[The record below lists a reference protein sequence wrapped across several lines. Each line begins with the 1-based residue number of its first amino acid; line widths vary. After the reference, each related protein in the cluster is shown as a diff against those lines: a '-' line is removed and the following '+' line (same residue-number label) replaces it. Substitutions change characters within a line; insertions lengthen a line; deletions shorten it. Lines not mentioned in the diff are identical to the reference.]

1 MKKDEK
7 MFGRLTLTLAAALAL
22 VLAAACGGD
31 SDDSAT
37 TVATTAVAEATTTTS
52 APPATEDHDDE
63 ADHDHDDDEMHDDE
77 ADHDH
82 DDDEMHD
89 DHDDDDDHDDHDDD
103 EMHDDHDEDDDHDD
117 DDHADHDDD
126 EMHDDHD
133 DEDDHDDHDDHDD
146 EADHDH
152 DEDLAVT
159 DATGELVTLEA
170 PAVRVVCLTGLCVDT
185 MFVLGIKPVA
195 ANDLLHQDPAY
206 WGPDENE
213 IGPVS
218 GSFFEPSLEDI
229 AVANPDIVIG
239 LGGVHDGLRAGLES
253 IAPLF
258 IVNPVGVDGM
268 LAHIAEIGILL
279 GMEEEAEHAV
289 EEFEARLEAYV
300 SGVTAKRSV
309 MVVYGSDV
317 NIGADTVCT
326 PAVDA
331 VARAAVY
338 PPEFSGCDV
347 HQPFPSFSVEQLLG
361 IDPDVIFVQTYGFGP
376 TPPEPVS
383 EQLVDHVIWRELVAV
398 QNGEVHEVD
407 FFIWGTSRGING
419 TNFVL
424 DEAMPKIYPEVFP
437 APLP

>member
-1 MKKDEK
+1 MP
-7 MFGRLTLTLAAALAL
+7 RRLVLTLMAAMALL
-22 VLAAACGGD
+22 VAAACGGD
-31 SDDSAT
+31 TDDSAT
-37 TVATTAVAEATTTTS
+37 TEATTVMAETTTTTS
-52 APPATEDHDDE
+52 APPTT
-63 ADHDHDDDEMHDDE
+63 
-77 ADHDH
+77 
-82 DDDEMHD
+82 D
-89 DHDDDDDHDDHDDD
+89 DH
-103 EMHDDHDEDDDHDD
+103 E
-117 DDHADHDDD
+117 
-126 EMHDDHD
+126 
-133 DEDDHDDHDDHDD
+133 D

-152 DEDLAVT
+152 DEDEDEDDDHADHDHDEDEDHADHDEDEDDDHADHDEDEDDDHADHDHDEDEDDDHALAVE
-159 DATGELVTLEA
+159 DATGELVTLDA

-185 MFVLGIKPVA
+185 MFVLGVKPVA
-195 ANDLLHQDPAY
+195 ANDLLHRDPAY
-206 WGPDENE
+206 WGPDESE

-239 LGGVHDGLRAGLES
+239 LGGVHDGLRASLES

-258 IVNPVGVDGM
+258 IVNPIGVDGM
-268 LAHIAEIGILL
+268 LAHVAEVGILL
-279 GMEEEAEHAV
+279 GMEDEAEHAV
-289 EEFEARLEAYV
+289 TDFVSRLEAYAA
-300 SGVTAKRSV
+300 GVTAKRSV

-331 VARAAVY
+331 VARLAVY

-398 QNGEVHEVD
+398 QNSEVHEVD

-437 APLP
+437 TPLP

>member
-1 MKKDEK
+1 ML
-7 MFGRLTLTLAAALAL
+7 RRLVLTLVAALAL
-22 VLAAACGGD
+22 LTAAACGGD
-31 SDDSAT
+31 SDDS
-37 TVATTAVAEATTTTS
+37 TTAVDTTVMADTTTTTS
-52 APPATEDHDDE
+52 APPTTDDHDE
-63 ADHDHDDDEMHDDE
+63 ADHDHEDE

-82 DDDEMHD
+82 
-89 DHDDDDDHDDHDDD
+89 
-103 EMHDDHDEDDDHDD
+103 EDAAAATPDQP
-117 DDHADHDDD
+117 
-126 EMHDDHD
+126 
-133 DEDDHDDHDDHDD
+133 
-146 EADHDH
+146 
-152 DEDLAVT
+152 LAVE
-159 DATGELVTLEA
+159 DATGETVTLDA
-170 PAVRVVCLTGLCVDT
+170 PAARVVCLTGLCVDT
-185 MFVLGIKPVA
+185 MFVLGVKPVA

-213 IGPVS
+213 IGPIS

-229 AVANPDIVIG
+229 AQAEPDIVIG
-239 LGGVHDGLRAGLES
+239 LGGVHDGLRTGLKS

-258 IVNPVGVDGM
+258 IVNPIGVDGM
-268 LAHIAEIGILL
+268 LAHVMEVGTLL
-279 GMEEEAEHAV
+279 GMEEEAEDAV
-289 EEFEARLEAYV
+289 TGFVSRLEEYV
-300 SGVTAKRSV
+300 AGVTAKRSV

-331 VARAAVY
+331 LARAAVY

-383 EQLVDHVIWRELVAV
+383 EQLVDNVIWRELVAV

-407 FFIWGTSRGING
+407 FFIWGTSRGIHG

-424 DEAMPKIYPEVFP
+424 DEALPKIYPEVFP

>member
-1 MKKDEK
+1 MPR
-7 MFGRLTLTLAAALAL
+7 RLVLTLAAALAL
-22 VLAAACGGD
+22 VMAAACGGEEA
-31 SDDSAT
+31 SDAAVD
-37 TVATTAVAEATTTTS
+37 TTAVAETTTTTS
-52 APPATEDHDDE
+52 APPTTDDHEDDH
-63 ADHDHDDDEMHDDE
+63 ADHDHEDEEDDDH

-82 DDDEMHD
+82 EDE
-89 DHDDDDDHDDHDDD
+89 
-103 EMHDDHDEDDDHDD
+103 DD
-117 DDHADHDDD
+117 DDHADHDHED
-126 EMHDDHD
+126 EEDDDH
-133 DEDDHDDHDDHDD
+133 
-146 EADHDH
+146 ADHDH
-152 DEDLAVT
+152 EDMEDDDHADHDHEDEDDDDHADHDHEDEEDDDHADHDHEDGPLAVE
-159 DATGELVTLEA
+159 DATGELVMLEH

-185 MFVLGIKPVA
+185 MFVLGVKPVA
-195 ANDLLHQDPAY
+195 ANDLLHRDPAY
-206 WGPDENE
+206 WGPDETE

-258 IVNPVGVDGM
+258 IVNPIGVDGM
-268 LAHIAEIGILL
+268 LAHVEEIGILL
-279 GMEEEAEHAV
+279 GMEHEAEEAV
-289 EEFEARLEAYV
+289 EGFVSRLEQYV
-300 SGVTAKRSV
+300 AGVATKRSV

-331 VARAAVY
+331 LARAAVY
-338 PPEFSGCDV
+338 PEEFSGCDV

>member
-1 MKKDEK
+1 MLRVQVPKAGP
-7 MFGRLTLTLAAALAL
+7 GRIARTAAAMLAL
-22 VLAAACGGD
+22 VLVAAACGGD
-31 SDDSAT
+31 EASDA
-37 TVATTAVAEATTTTS
+37 TVATTVITEATTTTA
-52 APPATEDHDDE
+52 APPTTDDHEHEED
-63 ADHDHDDDEMHDDE
+63 DHDHEHEDDDEHM
-77 ADHDH
+77 
-82 DDDEMHD
+82 D
-89 DHDDDDDHDDHDDD
+89 DHDDDHEHEDDDEHMDDHDH
-103 EMHDDHDEDDDHDD
+103 EHI
-117 DDHADHDDD
+117 
-126 EMHDDHD
+126 
-133 DEDDHDDHDDHDD
+133 
-146 EADHDH
+146 
-152 DEDLAVT
+152 AVE
-159 DATGELVTLEA
+159 DATGEMVTLEG

-185 MFVLGIKPVA
+185 MFVLGVKPVA
-195 ANDLLHQDPAY
+195 ANDLLHRDPAY

-229 AVANPDIVIG
+229 AAANPDIVIG
-239 LGGVHDGLRAGLES
+239 LGGVHDSLRAALES

-258 IVNPVGVDGM
+258 IVNPIGVEGM
-268 LAHIAEIGILL
+268 LAHVVEVGILL
-279 GMEEEAEHAV
+279 GMEHEAEDAV
-289 EEFEARLEAYV
+289 AAFESRLEQYV
-300 SGVTAKRSV
+300 AGVTTKRSV

-331 VARAAVY
+331 LAHAAVY
-338 PPEFSGCDV
+338 APEFSGCDI

-424 DEAMPKIYPEVFP
+424 DEAMPKIYPEDFP

>member
-1 MKKDEK
+1 MSRVQLPKARA
-7 MFGRLTLTLAAALAL
+7 GRIARTAAAMLAL
-22 VLAAACGGD
+22 VLVAAACGGD
-31 SDDSAT
+31 EASDD
-37 TVATTAVAEATTTTS
+37 TVATTVMAEATTTTS
-52 APPATEDHDDE
+52 AITTTSEH
-63 ADHDHDDDEMHDDE
+63 
-77 ADHDH
+77 
-82 DDDEMHD
+82 
-89 DHDDDDDHDDHDDD
+89 
-103 EMHDDHDEDDDHDD
+103 
-117 DDHADHDDD
+117 
-126 EMHDDHD
+126 
-133 DEDDHDDHDDHDD
+133 EDDHHDHEDEHEEEHQDDHHEHEDDAAAPPRV
-146 EADHDH
+146 E
-152 DEDLAVT
+152 
-159 DATGELVTLEA
+159 DATGEMVTLDA

-185 MFVLGIKPVA
+185 MFVLGVKPVA
-195 ANDLLHQDPAY
+195 ANDLLHRDPAY
-206 WGPDENE
+206 WGPDEIE
-213 IGPVS
+213 VGPVS

-258 IVNPVGVDGM
+258 IVNPIGVDGM
-268 LAHIAEIGILL
+268 LAHVEEIGILL
-279 GMEEEAEHAV
+279 GMEHEAEEAV
-289 EEFEARLEAYV
+289 EEFASRLEQYV
-300 SGVTAKRSV
+300 AGVATKRSV

-331 VARAAVY
+331 LARAAVY
-338 PPEFSGCDV
+338 PEEFSGCDV

>member
-1 MKKDEK
+1 MSRVQVPKARP
-7 MFGRLTLTLAAALAL
+7 GRIARTAAVIFALFL
-22 VLAAACGGD
+22 VATACGED
-31 SDDSAT
+31 EASET
-37 TVATTAVAEATTTTS
+37 TVATTVVAEATTTTS
-52 APPATEDHDDE
+52 APPATHEQE
-63 ADHDHDDDEMHDDE
+63 
-77 ADHDH
+77 
-82 DDDEMHD
+82 
-89 DHDDDDDHDDHDDD
+89 DDHDDH
-103 EMHDDHDEDDDHDD
+103 EHDEEHE

-126 EMHDDHD
+126 DHEHDEEHEDDHADHD
-133 DEDDHDDHDDHDD
+133 DDDHEHDEEHEDDHADHDDDDHEHDEEHED
-146 EADHDH
+146 DHADHADHDH
-152 DEDLAVT
+152 VAVE
-159 DATGELVTLEA
+159 DATGEMVTLEA

-195 ANDLLHQDPAY
+195 ANDLLHRDPAY

-229 AVANPDIVIG
+229 AAASPDIVIG
-239 LGGVHDGLRAGLES
+239 LGGVHDGLRAALES

-258 IVNPVGVDGM
+258 IVNPIGVEGM
-268 LAHIAEIGILL
+268 LAHVVEIGILL
-279 GMEEEAEHAV
+279 GMEHEAEDAV
-289 EEFEARLEAYV
+289 AAFESRLEQYV
-300 SGVTAKRSV
+300 SGVTTKRSV

-331 VARAAVY
+331 LAHAAAY
-338 PPEFSGCDV
+338 APEFSGCDI

-383 EQLVDHVIWRELVAV
+383 EQLVDNVIWRELVAV

-424 DEAMPKIYPEVFP
+424 DEAMPKIYPEDFP

>member
-1 MKKDEK
+1 MP
-7 MFGRLTLTLAAALAL
+7 RRLALTLVAALAL
-22 VLAAACGGD
+22 VMAAACGGEEA
-31 SDDSAT
+31 SDEAT
-37 TVATTAVAEATTTTS
+37 DAAVATTAAAEATTTS
-52 APPATEDHDDE
+52 APPTTADHEDEDDDDH
-63 ADHDHDDDEMHDDE
+63 ADHDHEDE
-77 ADHDH
+77 
-82 DDDEMHD
+82 
-89 DHDDDDDHDDHDDD
+89 
-103 EMHDDHDEDDDHDD
+103 DD
-117 DDHADHDDD
+117 DDHADHDDED
-126 EMHDDHD
+126 MDDDH
-133 DEDDHDDHDDHDD
+133 
-146 EADHDH
+146 ADHDH
-152 DEDLAVT
+152 EDEDDDDHADHDHEDMDDDHADHDHEDEDDDDHADHDHEDEDDDDHADHDHEDEDQPLAVE
-159 DATGELVTLEA
+159 DATGELVMLEH

-185 MFVLGIKPVA
+185 MFVLGVKPVA
-195 ANDLLHQDPAY
+195 ANDLLHRDPAY
-206 WGPDENE
+206 WGPDETE

-258 IVNPVGVDGM
+258 IVNPIGVDGM
-268 LAHIAEIGILL
+268 LAHVEEIGILL
-279 GMEEEAEHAV
+279 GMEHEAEHAV
-289 EEFEARLEAYV
+289 EDFVHRLEEYV
-300 SGVTAKRSV
+300 AGVTAKRSV

-331 VARAAVY
+331 LARAAVY
-338 PPEFSGCDV
+338 PEEFSGCDV

>member
-1 MKKDEK
+1 MKGER
-7 MFGRLTLTLAAALAL
+7 MLQRMVLTLVTALAL
-22 VLAAACGGD
+22 LTAAACGGE
-31 SDDSAT
+31 SDDSGAT
-37 TVATTAVAEATTTTS
+37 VDTTAMAEATTTTTS
-52 APPATEDHDDE
+52 PPSTTDDHEDETDHDDE
-63 ADHDHDDDEMHDDE
+63 HH
-77 ADHDH
+77 
-82 DDDEMHD
+82 
-89 DHDDDDDHDDHDDD
+89 
-103 EMHDDHDEDDDHDD
+103 EDG
-117 DDHADHDDD
+117 
-126 EMHDDHD
+126 
-133 DEDDHDDHDDHDD
+133 D

-152 DEDLAVT
+152 DEDDHHEDHEDEADHDHDEDRPLAVE
-159 DATGELVTLEA
+159 DAAGELVTLDA
-170 PAVRVVCLTGLCVDT
+170 PAARVVCLTGLCVDT

-213 IGPVS
+213 IAPVS

-229 AVANPDIVIG
+229 AQAEPDIVIG

-268 LAHIAEIGILL
+268 LAHVVEVGTLL
-279 GMEEEAEHAV
+279 GMEEEAEDAV
-289 EEFEARLEAYV
+289 AAFVTRLEQYV
-300 SGVTAKRSV
+300 GGVTTERSV

-331 VARAAVY
+331 VARAAAY
-338 PPEFSGCDV
+338 PPDFSGCDI
-347 HQPFPSFSVEQLLG
+347 HQPFPSFSVEQLLS

-376 TPPEPVS
+376 TPPDPVS
-383 EQLVDHVIWRELVAV
+383 EQLADNVIWKELAAV

>member
-1 MKKDEK
+1 MLRVQVPKAGP
-7 MFGRLTLTLAAALAL
+7 GRIARTAAAMLAL
-22 VLAAACGGD
+22 VLVAAACGGD
-31 SDDSAT
+31 EASDA
-37 TVATTAVAEATTTTS
+37 TVATTVITEATTTTVITEATTTTA
-52 APPATEDHDDE
+52 APPTTDDHEHEED
-63 ADHDHDDDEMHDDE
+63 DHDHEHEDEDE
-77 ADHDH
+77 H
-82 DDDEMHD
+82 MD
-89 DHDDDDDHDDHDDD
+89 DHDDDHEHEDDDEHMDDHDDD
-103 EMHDDHDEDDDHDD
+103 HEHEDDDEHMDDHDHEHI
-117 DDHADHDDD
+117 
-126 EMHDDHD
+126 
-133 DEDDHDDHDDHDD
+133 
-146 EADHDH
+146 
-152 DEDLAVT
+152 AVE
-159 DATGELVTLEA
+159 DATGEMVTLEG

-185 MFVLGIKPVA
+185 MFVLGVKPVA
-195 ANDLLHQDPAY
+195 ANDLLHRDPAY

-229 AVANPDIVIG
+229 AAANPDIVIG
-239 LGGVHDGLRAGLES
+239 LGGVHDGLRAALES

-258 IVNPVGVDGM
+258 IVNPIGVEGM
-268 LAHIAEIGILL
+268 LAHVVEIGILL
-279 GMEEEAEHAV
+279 GMEHEAEDAV
-289 EEFEARLEAYV
+289 AAFESRLEQYV
-300 SGVTAKRSV
+300 SGVTTKRSV

-331 VARAAVY
+331 LAHAAVY
-338 PPEFSGCDV
+338 APEFSGCDI

-424 DEAMPKIYPEVFP
+424 DEAMPKIYPEDFP

>member
-1 MKKDEK
+1 MP
-7 MFGRLTLTLAAALAL
+7 GRLLLTLIAAVALL
-22 VLAAACGGD
+22 TAAACGGET
-31 SDDSAT
+31 DDSAT
-37 TVATTAVAEATTTTS
+37 TVATTVMAETTTTTS
-52 APPATEDHDDE
+52 APPTTEDHEDE
-63 ADHDHDDDEMHDDE
+63 ADDHHEDE
-77 ADHDH
+77 A
-82 DDDEMHD
+82 
-89 DHDDDDDHDDHDDD
+89 
-103 EMHDDHDEDDDHDD
+103 
-117 DDHADHDDD
+117 ADAATPDQPI
-126 EMHDDHD
+126 
-133 DEDDHDDHDDHDD
+133 
-146 EADHDH
+146 
-152 DEDLAVT
+152 AVE

-185 MFVLGIKPVA
+185 MFVLGVKPVA
-195 ANDLLHQDPAY
+195 ANDLLHRDPAY
-206 WGPDENE
+206 WGPEESE

-258 IVNPVGVDGM
+258 IVNPIGVDGM
-268 LAHIAEIGILL
+268 LAHVAEVGTLL

-289 EEFEARLEAYV
+289 TEFASRLEEYV
-300 SGVTAKRSV
+300 AGVTAKRSV

-331 VARAAVY
+331 VAHATVY

-383 EQLVDHVIWRELVAV
+383 EQLVDHVIWRELAAV
-398 QNGEVHEVD
+398 QNGEVYEVD

>member
-1 MKKDEK
+1 M
-7 MFGRLTLTLAAALAL
+7 
-22 VLAAACGGD
+22 
-31 SDDSAT
+31 
-37 TVATTAVAEATTTTS
+37 
-52 APPATEDHDDE
+52 
-63 ADHDHDDDEMHDDE
+63 
-77 ADHDH
+77 
-82 DDDEMHD
+82 
-89 DHDDDDDHDDHDDD
+89 
-103 EMHDDHDEDDDHDD
+103 
-117 DDHADHDDD
+117 
-126 EMHDDHD
+126 
-133 DEDDHDDHDDHDD
+133 
-146 EADHDH
+146 
-152 DEDLAVT
+152 
-159 DATGELVTLEA
+159 VTLEE

-195 ANDLLHQDPAY
+195 ANDLLHRDPAY

-213 IGPVS
+213 IGPIS

-229 AVANPDIVIG
+229 AAANPDIVIG
-239 LGGVHDGLRAGLES
+239 LGGVHDGLRAALES

-258 IVNPVGVDGM
+258 IVNPIGVEGM
-268 LAHIAEIGILL
+268 LAHVVELGVLL
-279 GMEEEAEHAV
+279 GMEHEAEHAV
-289 EEFEARLEAYV
+289 EDFVSRLDQYV
-300 SGVTAKRSV
+300 AGVTAKRSV

-331 VARAAVY
+331 LAHAATY
-338 PPEFSGCDV
+338 PEEFSGCDI
-347 HQPFPSFSVEQLLG
+347 HMPFPSFSVEQLLG

-376 TPPEPVS
+376 EPPEPVS

-424 DEAMPKIYPEVFP
+424 DEAMPKIYPEEFP